1 VLETI
6 GYIDYDVAVRCPY
19 CDVELQLNQPPYV
32 NGEDPEY
39 ELSEDELGGA
49 LFGSTAKPAR
59 WSGFK
64 IEYKCFACNRSF
76 VLSSFEV

>member
-1 VLETI
+1 VLEAI
-6 GYIDYDVAVRCPY
+6 GYIKYDVAAWCPH
-19 CDVELQLNQPPYV
+19 CDAKLQLNQPPYV

-39 ELSEDELGGA
+39 ELSEDELGGE
-49 LFGSTAKPAR
+49 LFGSTTESAR

-64 IEYKCFACNRSF
+64 IEYKCFACNQSF